1 MPTGYTSVIME
12 ATGCS
17 PVEADRI
24 EDVMRNDIFN
34 STLDWQSREELEE
47 AARLALAI
55 LQHMDHDSAAEHVSS
70 GRAAGRRDCRV
81 EVMFRL
87 TQSQCIALGATLWT
101 ITESVPGLRSCRIEW
116 VLPSNYY
123 LTLAGSRR
131 AVTRAARMAGLAQ
144 DEIRQA
150 VRECLTPGA

>member
-47 AARLALAI
+47 AARLALAV
-55 LQHMDHDSAAEHVSS
+55 LQQMDRDSAADRVSS
-70 GRAAGRRDCRV
+70 SPAAVRRDGRV
-81 EVMFRL
+81 EITFRL
-87 TQSQCIALGATLWT
+87 TQSQCIALGTTLWT
-101 ITESVPGLRSCRIEW
+101 ITESVPGLRGCRVEW

-123 LTLAGSRR
+123 LTLSGSRR

-144 DEIRQA
+144 DEIREA
-150 VRECLTPGA
+150 VRDCLTPGA